1 MDIKKRVEV
10 IDNYAQKL
18 INRKYSLKE
27 TRDMIVGG
35 LKGYERLLSLSKDVE
50 NPRWK
55 PLHVS
60 GKWNAKNRRMAK
72 LKTKNSWFEGSHEVE
87 LPGETEAGEGP

>member
-1 MDIKKRVEV
+1 MNTPELVDIGKRVEV
-10 IDNYAQKL
+10 VDNYAQKL
-18 INRKYSLKE
+18 INSEYSLKE

-35 LKGYERLLSLSKDVE
+35 LKGYERLLSSSKDVD
-50 NPRWK
+50 NPGWK

-72 LKTKNSWFEGSHEVE
+72 LRSVVTKIVKNVE
-87 LPGETEAGEGP
+87 EEMMKRL